1 MTPDSMRIALIAP
14 LIAPLREPQMGG
26 VQTFLVD
33 LARGLAG
40 RGHDV
45 TVFAARGSRVEGV
58 RVVDTGV
65 DSALLGATLFR
76 PEASEAIRDARGAA
90 VRAAGKTAAEAAF
103 AATAAL
109 IGEDELE
116 FDLVH
121 NHAFD
126 VPAIRHAA
134 SLTAPVLH
142 TLHMPPDPGIGAAL
156 TAARRSRRP
165 PLVAAVSEAQAASWR
180 DLVEIDAVL
189 RPGIPTTK
197 IAWSPIPTSDRL
209 LFAGRLS
216 PEKGALEAI
225 VIARAA
231 GRRLLL
237 CGHAYDPEYGAQLQ
251 ALDDGLTLEVRPA
264 LVRSALWAE
273 MASAAAVLCPAG
285 WDEPFGL
292 VAAEANACGTPVVGF
307 RRGGLSEVVADGVT
321 GILVAAGDVAGAAA
335 GVGRADQLSRQACR
349 SHAERHLDLETTL
362 DAHERTYSRAIGN
375 RG

>member
-1 MTPDSMRIALIAP
+1 MTPDSMRIALLAP
-14 LIAPLREPQMGG
+14 LIAPLREPQLGG

-33 LARGLAG
+33 LARGLTG

-45 TVFAARGSRVEGV
+45 SVFAARGSRVDGV

-65 DSALLGATLFR
+65 DAALIGATLFR
-76 PEASEAIRDARGAA
+76 PERPDAIRGARDA
-90 VRAAGKTAAEAAF
+90 AAGTSADAAASAAF
-103 AATAAL
+103 IATIAL
-109 IGEDELE
+109 IGRDA

-126 VPAIRHAA
+126 IPAIRQATT
-134 SLTAPVLH
+134 LTAPVIH
-142 TLHMPPDPGIGAAL
+142 SLHMPADPRFAAAL
-156 TAARRSRRP
+156 AAARRSPHP
-165 PLVAAVSEAQAASWR
+165 PLLAAVSEAQAASWR
-180 DLVEIDAVL
+180 ELVEIDAVL
-189 RPGIPTTK
+189 RPGIRTASIP
-197 IAWSPIPTSDRL
+197 WSAVATSARL

-225 VIARAA
+225 AIARAA

-237 CGHAYDPEYGAQLQ
+237 CGPEYDPEYVARIQ
-251 ALDDGLTLEVRPA
+251 ALAGPTVEVRPA
-264 LVRSALWAE
+264 LERTAVWPE
-273 MASAAAVLCPAG
+273 MAHSAAVLCPGG

-307 RRGGLSEVVADGVT
+307 RRGGLPEVVAEGVT

-335 GVGRADQLSRQACR
+335 GVGRADELSREACR
-349 SHAERHLDLETTL
+349 RHAERHLDLEATL
-362 DAHERTYSRAIGN
+362 DAHERIYRWAVGD